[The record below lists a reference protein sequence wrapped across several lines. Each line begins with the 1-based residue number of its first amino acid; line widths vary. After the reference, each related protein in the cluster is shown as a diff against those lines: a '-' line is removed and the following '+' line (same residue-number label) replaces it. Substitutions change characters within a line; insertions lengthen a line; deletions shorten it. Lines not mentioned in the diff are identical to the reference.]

1 MSNTG
6 LRYAI
11 HFYRRNLIREFSNS
25 PTKVCKITIRH
36 TNRSNL
42 QLPSDNT
49 TAKDKHPCS
58 AASWRWRHI
67 TNSDLGT
74 APKLI
79 FSNDVKIVET
89 LHYYIIWVLCIHF
102 RWNGEILWLPS
113 FLITEHF
120 AFAILD
126 RENSV
131 DVQLLVCI
139 YNIQS
144 GTISQDVLSVV
155 SLFLTNKTFYCMYL
169 PKLHIIIIRLYS
181 ANIHN

>member
-25 PTKVCKITIRH
+25 TTKVCKITIRH

-58 AASWRWRHI
+58 AASWRWRYI

-89 LHYYIIWVLCIHF
+89 LHNMGPMYSLPLKRWDFVITFFFNNRAFCICNFRSWEFCWCATFSVYIQYTIRH
-102 RWNGEILWLPS
+102 
-113 FLITEHF
+113 H
-120 AFAILD
+120 
-126 RENSV
+126 
-131 DVQLLVCI
+131 
-139 YNIQS
+139 QS
-144 GTISQDVLSVV
+144 GCPISCQFISNQQNILLYVLAKITHYHYQTI
-155 SLFLTNKTFYCMYL
+155 
-169 PKLHIIIIRLYS
+169 
-181 ANIHN
+181 